1 MIKGIKSAIFWTFI
15 YKFRKRLALILTLI
29 FLVLISQF
37 IYADVVEYLKLTK
50 QEDIIGYALFAKW
63 ILSISCIFFAVY
75 ILFGLSKQ
83 RPQKPKP
90 LKEDEDSKDK
100 LSDREK
106 RFINKKLR
114 TKTEIIM
121 GLKKDDR

>member
-15 YKFRKRLALILTLI
+15 YKFRKRLVLILMLI

-37 IYADVVEYLKLTK
+37 IYTDIVEYLKLTK

-83 RPQKPKP
+83 RVQKPKP
-90 LKEDEDSKDK
+90 LKEDEDSK

-121 GLKKDDR
+121 GSKKDDK

>member
-15 YKFRKRLALILTLI
+15 YKFRKRLALILMLI

-83 RPQKPKP
+83 KAQKPKP
-90 LKEDEDSKDK
+90 LKEDEDSK

-121 GLKKDDR
+121 GSKKDDR

>member
-1 MIKGIKSAIFWTFI
+1 M
-15 YKFRKRLALILTLI
+15 LI

-37 IYADVVEYLKLTK
+37 IYTDVVEYLKLTK

-63 ILSISCIFFAVY
+63 ILSISCISFVVY

-83 RPQKPKP
+83 RVQKPKP
-90 LKEDEDSKDK
+90 LKEDEDSK

-121 GLKKDDR
+121 GSKKDDR

>member
-15 YKFRKRLALILTLI
+15 YKFRKRLALILMLI

-37 IYADVVEYLKLTK
+37 IYTDVVEYLKLTK

-83 RPQKPKP
+83 KTQKPKP
-90 LKEDEDSKDK
+90 LKEDEDSK

-121 GLKKDDR
+121 GSKKDDR

>member
-1 MIKGIKSAIFWTFI
+1 M
-15 YKFRKRLALILTLI
+15 LI

-37 IYADVVEYLKLTK
+37 IYADIVEYLKLTK

-83 RPQKPKP
+83 KAQKPKP
-90 LKEDEDSKDK
+90 LKEDEDSK

-121 GLKKDDR
+121 GSKKDDR

>member
-15 YKFRKRLALILTLI
+15 YKFRKRLVLILMLI

-83 RPQKPKP
+83 RVQKPKP
-90 LKEDEDSKDK
+90 LKEDEDSK

-121 GLKKDDR
+121 GSKKDDR

>member
-15 YKFRKRLALILTLI
+15 YKFRKRLALILMLI

-37 IYADVVEYLKLTK
+37 IYTDVVEYLKLTK

-63 ILSISCIFFAVY
+63 ILSISCISFVVY

-83 RPQKPKP
+83 RVQKPKP
-90 LKEDEDSKDK
+90 LKEDEDSK
-100 LSDREK
+100 LIDREK

-121 GLKKDDR
+121 GSKKDDR

>member
-15 YKFRKRLALILTLI
+15 YKFRKRLVLILMLI

-37 IYADVVEYLKLTK
+37 IYADIVEYLKLTK

-83 RPQKPKP
+83 KAQKPKP
-90 LKEDEDSKDK
+90 LKEDEDSK

-121 GLKKDDR
+121 GSKKDDR

>member
-15 YKFRKRLALILTLI
+15 YKFRKRLVLILMLI

-63 ILSISCIFFAVY
+63 VLSISCIFFAVY

-83 RPQKPKP
+83 KAQKPKP
-90 LKEDEDSKDK
+90 LKEDEDSK

-106 RFINKKLR
+106 RFINRKLR

-121 GLKKDDR
+121 GSKKDDR